1 MAVQLLISVFYL
13 GLEWLFFATK
23 ASFMAS
29 FSAVEMVG
37 TLVIPPV
44 ALSVAVVPL
53 ILLLGVVDV
62 RVPKLQVRC
71 FVPAFFLASSLFL
84 LADNFLYTVLGVGV
98 ITSGKIVRF
107 LYLALFAFFFFR
119 CLRWVRSAVSRWDG
133 LRQGHPLRLL
143 PAMVLIGALVAL
155 GAEVVTT
162 DFSRAEPEV
171 NAVGEGIRRPN
182 IILLSTDGV
191 EARLMS
197 VYGFPL
203 PTTPFLESFATGA
216 VVFDNAFPTSGKTTG
231 TLSSMLSGSLP
242 SELQVGFPP
251 QIFPKKHAAL
261 HLPSILQRL
270 GYRGFQS
277 SIRYYADAG
286 DLNMIS
292 SFDIAN
298 ERRLFTPTPGSLV
311 GRLAYLF
318 SAEIQFSTR
327 MVNRLLE
334 RLLHICGIK
343 PIINHYLLVKE
354 SVGLSRVVDTK
365 RLEDALDFARAQEG
379 PYFMQIHLMGTRCCS
394 WAGARSWFDPN
405 AMPEPDPKSREGLAR
420 YLDSIRD
427 ADEQIQTFVEQLEAL
442 GELEDSILI
451 IASDH
456 SRAWDSV
463 YRVPLIV
470 YLPEERPW
478 KRIERNVSLA
488 QVPATILEY
497 MGVERP
503 NWMTQQSLFSQR
515 SSRDSLEKALTVGG
529 NLPILSLASFS
540 YTGISISG
548 GGLSRIDHP
557 GPPIFGVRE
566 VGLVLGPYWKKLDL
580 VTGVIQ
586 SGTVSWHSAIGDKAL
601 VPPPDSAAREYI
613 VRRLEESGFT
623 IPPAVSR

>member
-23 ASFMAS
+23 ASFMDS

-37 TLVIPPV
+37 SLAIPPV
-44 ALSVAVVPL
+44 ALSVAVIPL

-62 RVPKLQVRC
+62 RVPGLQVRC
-71 FVPAFFLASSLFL
+71 VVPAFILASSLFL

-107 LYLALFAFFFFR
+107 LYLALFVFLFFR

-133 LRQGHPLRLL
+133 LRKGHPLRFV
-143 PAMVLIGALVAL
+143 PAMVLIGALVAM

-162 DFSRAEPEV
+162 DFSRAEPGV
-171 NAVGEGIRRPN
+171 SAVGDGIRRPN

-203 PTTPFLESFATGA
+203 PTTPFLESFATRA

-242 SELQVGFPP
+242 SELHVGFPP

-261 HLPSILQRL
+261 HLPSILQQL

-298 ERRLFTPTPGSLV
+298 ERRLFAPTPGSLM

-334 RLLHICGIK
+334 RLLHVCGIK
-343 PIINHYLLVKE
+343 PIINHFLLVKE
-354 SVGLSRVVDTK
+354 SVGLSRVVDIQ
-365 RLEDALDFARAQEG
+365 RLEDALAFTGAQEG
-379 PYFMQIHLMGTRCCS
+379 PYFMQIHLMGTHCCS
-394 WAGARSWFDPN
+394 WSGARTWFDPN
-405 AMPEPDPKSREGLAR
+405 SMPAPNPKARKKLAG
-420 YLDSIRD
+420 YLGSIRD
-427 ADEQIQTFVEQLEAL
+427 ADELIQNFVEQLEAS

-456 SRAWDSV
+456 SQRWDSV

-470 YLPEERPW
+470 HLPGERRE

-503 NWMTQQSLFSQR
+503 SWMTQQSLFSPK
-515 SSRDSLEKALTVGG
+515 SSRDLLEEALTVGG
-529 NLPILSLASFS
+529 NPPILSLASFS
-540 YTGISISG
+540 YSRISISG
-548 GGLSRIDHP
+548 GRLSRIDHP

-580 VTGVIQ
+580 VSGIMS
-586 SGTVSWHSAIGDKAL
+586 SGTVSQHSAIENDAMA
-601 VPPPDSAAREYI
+601 PPSDSAARQYI
-613 VRRLEESGFT
+613 VRQLEESGFT
-623 IPPAVSR
+623 IAPSVSR

>member
-1 MAVQLLISVFYL
+1 MD
-13 GLEWLFFATK
+13 
-23 ASFMAS
+23 S

-37 TLVIPPV
+37 SLAIPPV
-44 ALSVAVVPL
+44 ALSVAVIPL

-62 RVPKLQVRC
+62 RVPGLQVRC
-71 FVPAFFLASSLFL
+71 VVPAFILASSLFL

-107 LYLALFAFFFFR
+107 LYLALFVFLFFR

-133 LRQGHPLRLL
+133 LRKGHPLRFV

-155 GAEVVTT
+155 VAEVVTT
-162 DFSRAEPEV
+162 DFSRAEPGV
-171 NAVGEGIRRPN
+171 NALGEGVRRPN

-203 PTTPFLESFATGA
+203 PTTPFLESFATRA
-216 VVFDNAFPTSGKTTG
+216 AVFDNAFPTSGKTTG

-242 SELQVGFPP
+242 SELHVGFPP

-261 HLPSILQRL
+261 HLPSILQEL

-298 ERRLFTPTPGSLV
+298 ERRLFAPTPGSLA
-311 GRLAYLF
+311 GRWAYLF

-327 MVNRLLE
+327 MVNRLSE
-334 RLLHICGIK
+334 RLLHICAVK
-343 PIINHYLLVKE
+343 PMINHYLLVKE
-354 SVGLSRVVDTK
+354 GVGLSRDVDTQ
-365 RLEDALDFARAQEG
+365 RLNEALAFARSQEG
-379 PYFMQIHLMGTRCCS
+379 PYFMQVHLMGTHCCS
-394 WAGARSWFDPN
+394 YSGARRWFDPN
-405 AMPEPDPKSREGLAR
+405 AMPAPDPTAREGLAR

-427 ADEQIQTFVEQLEAL
+427 ADDQIQVFVRQLEML

-470 YLPEERPW
+470 YLPEEPRW
-478 KRIERNVSLA
+478 NRIGRNVSLA
-488 QVPATILEY
+488 QVPATIPEY
-497 MGVERP
+497 MGIERP
-503 NWMTQQSLFSQR
+503 RWMTQPSLFSR
-515 SSRDSLEKALTVGG
+515 KLPRDPLEEALTVGG
-529 NLPILSLASFS
+529 NPPILSIASFS
-540 YTGISISG
+540 YTRSTSPA

-557 GPPIFGVRE
+557 GPPIFGVKE

-580 VTGVIQ
+580 VSGIMS
-586 SGTVSWHSAIGDKAL
+586 SGTVSQHSAIEDDAMA
-601 VPPPDSAAREYI
+601 PPSDSAARQYI
-613 VRRLEESGFT
+613 VRQLEESGFT
-623 IPPAVSR
+623 IASSVSR